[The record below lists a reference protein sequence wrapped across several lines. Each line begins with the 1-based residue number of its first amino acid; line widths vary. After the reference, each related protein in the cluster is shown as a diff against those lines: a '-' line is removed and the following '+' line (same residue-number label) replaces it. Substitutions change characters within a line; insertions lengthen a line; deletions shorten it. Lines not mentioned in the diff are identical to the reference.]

1 MISANIPPKIVC
13 LGRFT
18 IDDVTLPDGTSM
30 PNCTG
35 GNALYASLGA
45 RLWEPATEIVVAIGN
60 DLPESTWEQITSA
73 GYRMDGFRNR
83 HVNTMHNQITYDQQG
98 GRKWTHYFSE
108 QISNILSPAPED
120 IPTQYLSAQIF
131 LVQAMPIEAQERLIP
146 WLREHTR
153 GFIALDLKET
163 MILGNEAR
171 LSDLISRVD
180 IFMPSRD
187 EAFLLTQSEDWPA
200 VAAKFAKLGP
210 RYVIIKRNKHGSM
223 AYDAV
228 SEIFVETPAYPVE
241 VVDAT
246 GAGDAFCGGFLA
258 TFLNNAS
265 DLKACIRAGAV
276 SSSFAISGYGSQRLA
291 STTPEEARQRLR
303 TWNEET
309 NIL

>member
-1 MISANIPPKIVC
+1 MKNTQRPPKLVC

-18 IDDVTLPDGTSM
+18 IDDVFLPDGAMM

-45 RLWEPATEIVVAIGN
+45 RLWEPATEIVVAVGN
-60 DLPESTWEQITSA
+60 DLPESTWEQISSA
-73 GYRMDGFRNR
+73 GHRTDGFRNR
-83 HVNTMHNQITYDQQG
+83 PVNTMHNQITYDQHG
-98 GRKWTHYFSE
+98 GRKWTHFFTE
-108 QISNILSPAPED
+108 QVSNILSPAPED
-120 IPTQYLSAQIF
+120 IPTEYLSAQIF
-131 LVQAMPIEAQERLIP
+131 LVQAMTLEAQERLIP

-153 GFIALDLKET
+153 GLIALDLKET
-163 MILGNEAR
+163 MILGNEES
-171 LSDLISRVD
+171 LIKLISQVD

-187 EAFLLTQSEDWPA
+187 EAFLLAQSEDWLA
-200 VAAKFAKLGP
+200 VASKFARLGP
-210 RYVIIKRNKHGSM
+210 RYVVIKRNKDGSL

-228 SEIFVETPAYPVE
+228 NEHFVETPAYPVE

-258 TFLNNAS
+258 TFLNNAG

-291 STTPEEARQRLR
+291 STTPEDARLR
-303 TWNEET
+303 LQTWNEEK
-309 NIL
+309 